1 MDYLCGRLVT
11 YDEIP
16 NDFASEYNDRI
27 EYWKSITVRFAPK
40 RPLAQEGGGVGG
52 LLHAHSRKDRQ
63 TGPSRWSSAS

>member
-40 RPLAQEGGGVGG
+40 RPLAQEGGG
-52 LLHAHSRKDRQ
+52 
-63 TGPSRWSSAS
+63 